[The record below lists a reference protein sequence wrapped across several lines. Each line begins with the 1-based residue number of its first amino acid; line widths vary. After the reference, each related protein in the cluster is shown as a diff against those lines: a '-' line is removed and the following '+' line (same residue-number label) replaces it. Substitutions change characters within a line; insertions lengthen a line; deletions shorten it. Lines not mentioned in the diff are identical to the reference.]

1 MNITTAT
8 AKIVKAH
15 QAGLISDEEASR
27 LQRMIRRTGDY
38 GNKWSWQRQSEARAN
53 LLKDFA

>member
-27 LQRMIRRTGDY
+27 LHRMIRRTGDY
-38 GNKWSWQRQSEARAN
+38 GNKWSWQRQAQMRSD